1 MRKLMVSVA
10 ALCALVAVAVSAAPA
25 SPTVTGI
32 TPTSITI
39 GATFPLTGP
48 NAAYAPIV
56 PAMKAYFAWIN
67 GRRGPDHKRGVYGRQ
82 IFFNILDDAYNPANT
97 VTLTKKFVEQDKVFA
112 TVGALGT
119 EPQLA
124 VRAYL
129 NQNKVPQALVSTGA
143 TELSSQWKDYPW
155 TIGWEP
161 DYIAEGGIFGRHIKK
176 NLNGKKI
183 AILYQ
188 NDDYGKDYVYGL
200 KTVLGGPYY
209 RANVV
214 AEEAYEFG
222 AVDVRSQ
229 MARIKATGAPVFL
242 IFATPRW
249 AIQSYAFG
257 KALGYA
263 PEQIYVNHV
272 AATAA
277 FLNIAI
283 RSAGAEY
290 VNGSLSINWLKDPSN
305 PKWDK
310 DPAMKE
316 YRALMAK
323 FLPSADPKNQLNFY
337 GFAKAETFVQAM
349 YKAGKN
355 PTRAS
360 FMKALLSLNST
371 NRFALPG
378 VKQKT
383 SATDH
388 FVFSQVEIQ
397 RFKDGIWSKVGPLID
412 GRPKG

>member
-1 MRKLMVSVA
+1 V
-10 ALCALVAVAVSAAPA
+10 
-25 SPTVTGI
+25 
-32 TPTSITI
+32 
-39 GATFPLTGP
+39 
-48 NAAYAPIV
+48 
-56 PAMKAYFAWIN
+56 
-67 GRRGPDHKRGVYGRQ
+67 
-82 IFFNILDDAYNPANT
+82 
-97 VTLTKKFVEQDKVFA
+97 
-112 TVGALGT
+112 
-119 EPQLA
+119 
-124 VRAYL
+124 
-129 NQNKVPQALVSTGA
+129 KVPQALVSTGA
-143 TELSSQWKDYPW
+143 TEFSSQWKQYPW

-161 DYIAEGGIFGRHIKK
+161 DYIAEGRIFGLHVKK

-188 NDDYGKDYVYGL
+188 NDEYGKDYVYGL
-200 KTVLGGPYY
+200 KTALGSAYY
-209 RANVV
+209 KANVV
-214 AEEAYEFG
+214 SEEAYEFG

-229 MARIKATGAPVFL
+229 MARIKASGAPVFF

-257 KALGYA
+257 KALGYN

-277 FLNIAI
+277 FLNIAVA
-283 RSAGAEY
+283 SAGAAY

-305 PKWDK
+305 PKWNNDA
-310 DPAMKE
+310 AMKE

-323 FLPSADPKNQLNFY
+323 FLPSADPKNQLNLY
-337 GFAKAETFVQAM
+337 GFAKGETFVQAM

-388 FVFSQVEIQ
+388 FVFSQMELQ
-397 RFKDGIWSKVGPLID
+397 RFKDGIWSKVGPLVD